1 MGKLTTH
8 VLDTASGT
16 PAARM
21 RIDFAS
27 IDANGAQP
35 LRTVYTNAEGR
46 TDHPLLAADAMR
58 VGEFELTFHVA
69 DYFRRQ
75 GTPLAD
81 PPFLDRVSIRFA
93 IADAAAHY
101 HVPLLCSPWAYST
114 YRGS

>member
-16 PAARM
+16 PAAGM
-21 RIDFAS
+21 RIDFAAVG
-27 IDANGAQP
+27 ANGALP
-35 LRTVYTNAEGR
+35 INTVYTNAEGR
-46 TDHPLLAADAMR
+46 TDAPLLAADAMR
-58 VGEFELTFHVA
+58 AGEFELTFHVA

-75 GTPLAD
+75 GTSLSD
-81 PPFLDRVSIRFA
+81 PPFLDRVPIRFA
-93 IADAAAHY
+93 IADPRAHY

>member
-8 VLDTASGT
+8 VLDTSAGI
-16 PAARM
+16 PAAGM
-21 RIDFAS
+21 RVDFVAL
-27 IDANGAQP
+27 DADRVQ
-35 LRTVYTNAEGR
+35 LVRTVHTNAEGR
-46 TDHPLLAADAMR
+46 TDEPLLAGDAMR
-58 VGEFELTFHVA
+58 RGAFELTFHVA

-75 GTPLAD
+75 GRALAD
-81 PPFLDRVSIRFA
+81 PPFLDRVPIRFS